1 MFVIQRPDGILSAA
15 EVSHRAFGIAKAL
28 RQQGLQ
34 AGDIIA
40 LKAETSLLL
49 ILSLLACWQTGLIA
63 LPLNPKLPESQ
74 LQALATRLPIR
85 AWLGWPGAWDWSV
98 LDQIKPAAASID
110 PLPENTPA
118 TLVLTSGSSGQPKA
132 ALHTLG
138 NHFANA
144 RGSTHHIPFG
154 PGDAWL
160 LSLPLYH
167 VGGLSLLFRA
177 WVAQGTLILP
187 APEQPL
193 AAALQTFQPTH
204 LSLVSTQLY
213 RLQQAQV
220 RPSGLKALLL
230 GGSAL
235 PTGLLAWAHDQE
247 IPLHTSYGSTEMAS
261 QISSTRPGAH
271 LQALQTT
278 AGYIL
283 PQRELKLAS
292 DQEIWVR
299 GNTLFQGYWQDTGPI
314 LPQQD
319 GWFATG
325 DLGQWSPEDAL
336 QIIGRKDW
344 MFISGGENIQ
354 PEEVEKALCRLP
366 EIAEA
371 RVVPIPHPE
380 FGLRPVAFVRV
391 WQELP
396 IPETLREQLREFLPG
411 YKIPD
416 HFLPWP
422 EDLTTQGLKINRQ
435 ALIQRAKSILH

>member
-1 MFVIQRPDGILSAA
+1 MFPLQRPDGILSAT
-15 EVSHRAFGIAKAL
+15 EVSHRAFGIARAL
-28 RQQGLQ
+28 HQQGLQ
-34 AGDIIA
+34 AGDIVA
-40 LKAETSLLL
+40 VKAETSLLL
-49 ILSLLACWQTGLIA
+49 ILSLLACWQTGFIA

-74 LQALATRLPIR
+74 RQELAARLPIR
-85 AWLGWPGAWDWSV
+85 AWLGWPGAWDWSA
-98 LDQIKPAAASID
+98 LDQIRRAPA
-110 PLPENTPA
+110 PLGTLPENTPA
-118 TLVLTSGSSGQPKA
+118 TLVLTSGSSGPPKA
-132 ALHTLG
+132 ALHSLG

-154 PGDAWL
+154 PDDTWL

-177 WVAQGTLILP
+177 WACGGTLALP
-187 APEQPL
+187 APDQPL
-193 AAALQTFQPTH
+193 TAALSTLRPTH

-213 RLQQAQV
+213 RLQQAPYI
-220 RPSGLKALLL
+220 PSGLKALLL

-235 PTGLLAWAHDQE
+235 PTGLLAWAYE
-247 IPLHTSYGSTEMAS
+247 RGIPVHSSYGSTEMAS
-261 QISSTRPGAH
+261 QISSTRPGAS

-283 PQRELKLAS
+283 PHRELKLAS

-314 LPQQD
+314 LPQQK

-325 DLGQWSPEDAL
+325 DLGRWSPEGAL
-336 QIIGRKDW
+336 QVIGRKDW

-380 FGLRPVAFVRV
+380 FGLRPVAFVRA
-391 WQELP
+391 WQQVP
-396 IPETLREQLREFLPG
+396 APESLREQLRAFLPG

-422 EDLTTQGLKINRQ
+422 EDLATQGLKINRQ
-435 ALIQRAKSILH
+435 ALIQRAENRLC